1 MIVTK
6 SLDLESMYNDLTTL
20 ESATGDFTS
29 ENLPSNVKTEVRKMM
44 DGIYGMYHE
53 IITILEPFYNIE
65 DESSFTSDFYNK
77 RQIFKEKYI
86 DNTGHISPFRIRN
99 LKMPCDNVNDA
110 LKDLAAAKGRGIGRE
125 LEDIVNSRKLWF
137 QDDGRVNREFPQFF
151 ENINKGIFSVSSYSA
166 LNALL
171 MNSKP
176 TFMKMKNHISLRKVD

>member
-1 MIVTK
+1 
-6 SLDLESMYNDLTTL
+6 
-20 ESATGDFTS
+20 
-29 ENLPSNVKTEVRKMM
+29 
-44 DGIYGMYHE
+44 
-53 IITILEPFYNIE
+53 
-65 DESSFTSDFYNK
+65 
-77 RQIFKEKYI
+77 
-86 DNTGHISPFRIRN
+86 
-99 LKMPCDNVNDA
+99 MPCDNVNDA